1 MEYQIVTKNTE
12 EICNTSLVR
21 LENLV
26 IKVKNRRNYYLLKEV
41 IKKYKY
47 STIKKS
53 RATHPCQYYNF
64 LKEAITNFTHIK
76 KSGHPPLSFTKE
88 ALKNSKKLKNKKSW
102 VAHPSQSK
110 KMYKF

>member
-1 MEYQIVTKNTE
+1 MEYKVVTKNTE

-53 RATHPCQYYNF
+53 RATHPCHKNIF
-64 LKEAITNFTHIK
+64 IKEAFKTFQMIFQK
-76 KSGHPPLSFTKE
+76 ESGHPPLTNIKTSN
-88 ALKNSKKLKNKKSW
+88 KN
-102 VAHPSQSK
+102 
-110 KMYKF
+110 

>member
-1 MEYQIVTKNTE
+1 MEYKLVTKNTE

-26 IKVKNRRNYYLLKEV
+26 IKVKNRRNCCILKEV

-53 RATHPCQYYNF
+53 RATHPCQYYIFSNEVIKNLAREDTRLPFF
-64 LKEAITNFTHIK
+64 LKE
-76 KSGHPPLSFTKE
+76 L
-88 ALKNSKKLKNKKSW
+88 L
-102 VAHPSQSK
+102 
-110 KMYKF
+110 

>member
-1 MEYQIVTKNTE
+1 MEYKLVTKNTE

-53 RATHPCQYYNF
+53 RATHPCQHNNF
-64 LKEAITNFTHIK
+64 SKEVIKNVTLKK
-76 KSGHPPLSFTKE
+76 KSGHPPLSFIKE
-88 ALKNSKKLKNKKSW
+88 AIKKNKKLRNEKSQF
-102 VAHPSQSK
+102 AHPRQI
-110 KMYKF
+110 FI